1 MKSSLENAILHDAV
15 VWMMKSQEKRD
26 QYFCLAAHAGFPFP
40 RNLFTIEGLGLRLV
54 FLPRILLVK

>member
-1 MKSSLENAILHDAV
+1 MKSSLENAMLHDAV

-26 QYFCLAAHAGFPFP
+26 QYMCLAVHAGFPFP
-40 RNLFTIEGLGLRLV
+40 RTLFTIEGLGLRLV